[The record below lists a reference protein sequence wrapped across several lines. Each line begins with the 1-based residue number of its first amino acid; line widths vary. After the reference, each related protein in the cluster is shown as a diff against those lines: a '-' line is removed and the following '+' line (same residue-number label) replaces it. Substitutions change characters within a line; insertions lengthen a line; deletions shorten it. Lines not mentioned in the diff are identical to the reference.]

1 MGSQV
6 RIELPTDK
14 ASSETMA
21 PEPHGVLVGW
31 SHSPCG
37 SGINLRVQ
45 SAQSRDDL
53 RNGRIDAHHLLMTR
67 NQALL
72 MARYLLATT
81 GQTLDLPEKPHG
93 WRAAWSR
100 VRGR

>member
-1 MGSQV
+1 MAQPLRVEPAG
-6 RIELPTDK
+6 TD
-14 ASSETMA
+14 AA
-21 PEPHGVLVGW
+21 PERFGVLVGW

-37 SGINLRVQ
+37 DGINLRVQ
-45 SAQSRDDL
+45 SAVSRAAL
-53 RNGRIDAHHLLMTR
+53 SEGRIDSHHLLMTR

-72 MARYLLATT
+72 LARYLLETT
-81 GQTLDLPEKPHG
+81 GQTIADDDRPPR

>member
-1 MGSQV
+1 MGNHS
-6 RIELPTDK
+6 RIRLPAD
-14 ASSETMA
+14 AHA
-21 PEPHGVLVGW
+21 PEAYGVLVGW

-45 SAQSRDDL
+45 SAQSQDALRD
-53 RNGRIDAHHLLMTR
+53 GRIDAHHLLMTR

-72 MARYLLATT
+72 MARYLLETT
-81 GQTLDLPEKPHG
+81 GQTLDMPEKPHG
-93 WRAAWSR
+93 WRAVWSK

>member
-1 MGSQV
+1 MGRHS
-6 RIELPTDK
+6 RINLPADAQT
-14 ASSETMA
+14 
-21 PEPHGVLVGW
+21 PESYGVLIGW

-45 SAQSRDDL
+45 SAQSQDAL
-53 RNGRIDAHHLLMTR
+53 REGRINAHHLLMTR

-72 MARYLLATT
+72 MARYLLETT
-81 GQTLDLPEKPHG
+81 SQTLDMPEKPHG
-93 WRAAWSR
+93 WRAAWSK